1 MPPVDHSSLFE
12 KIIFLP
18 VVILI
23 RIISPILYIRVS
35 PLKAARIGH
44 LAGEMEIYLCNRKYS
59 NSSLFTLDIFY
70 IRKKEKI
77 SNKFIFL
84 KIKKKVVI
92 IPNYLGKIIFAI
104 NLKLNKIFKSKKKIF
119 L

>member
-44 LAGEMEIYLCNRKYS
+44 LAGEM
-59 NSSLFTLDIFY
+59 
-70 IRKKEKI
+70 
-77 SNKFIFL
+77 KFIYATGN
-84 KIKKKVVI
+84 IQTQV
-92 IPNYLGKIIFAI
+92 YLRLIFFI
-104 NLKLNKIFKSKKKIF
+104 
-119 L
+119 

>member
-1 MPPVDHSSLFE
+1 MTKEDQSSLFE

-35 PLKAARIGH
+35 PLKVARIGH

-59 NSSLFTLDIFY
+59 NSSLFTLDTFY
-70 IRKKEKI
+70 IRKKVLKKI
-77 SNKFIFL
+77 
-84 KIKKKVVI
+84 
-92 IPNYLGKIIFAI
+92 YKIIQKFS
-104 NLKLNKIFKSKKKIF
+104 F
-119 L
+119 